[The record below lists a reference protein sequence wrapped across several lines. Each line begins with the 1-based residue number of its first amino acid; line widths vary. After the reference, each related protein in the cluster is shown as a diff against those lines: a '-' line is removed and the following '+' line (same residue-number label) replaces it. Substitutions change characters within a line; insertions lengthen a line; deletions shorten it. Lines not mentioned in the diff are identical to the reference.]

1 MKARYA
7 IYYAPRSS
15 AELWRFGS
23 RVLGYDAETGEDL
36 AFPHREPFAEL
47 DWRELTAEPR
57 RYGFHGTL
65 KAPFRLKDGAT
76 EEYLLAGLRRFAGE
90 QTSFEVP
97 ALAVALLGSF
107 VALVPDGPEPRLDAL
122 AAECV
127 RSLDGFREPLSAADR
142 ERRLK
147 APLSERQVRH
157 LDEWGYPH
165 VFEDFRFHMTLTG
178 SLPPE
183 KREPVR
189 AALAARYAELPP
201 GLQVDEV
208 TLFRQDDPEGRFRI
222 LARCPFGR

>member
-7 IYYAPRSS
+7 IYYAPLGST
-15 AELWRFGS
+15 ELWRFGS
-23 RVLGYDAETGEDL
+23 GVLGYDAETGKEVP
-36 AFPHREPFAEL
+36 FPPGGPFAGP

-76 EEYLLAGLRRFAGE
+76 EECLLAGLRRFAGE
-90 QTSFEVP
+90 QSSFEVP

-189 AALAARYAELPP
+189 AALAARYAELAP
-201 GLQVDEV
+201 GLQVDALTV
-208 TLFRQDDPEGRFRI
+208 FRQDDSDGRFRI
-222 LARCPFGR
+222 LTRCPFGR